1 MPDRTTPVAAG
12 VGITTPCAGVRV
24 GTLLMAQAG
33 AAFPRN
39 RPNPPAP
46 TYIPPNPDKKITPS
60 TPGTAVN
67 RTQHTEPPGPFGW
80 IAEQAA
86 MRRAAGLRR
95 ELRPRAADSPLVDLA
110 GNDYLGLTRH
120 PEVTRAGADA
130 CLRWGAGSTGS
141 RLVTGSTAL
150 HAELE
155 AEIAGFT
162 GFEAALVL
170 ASGYAAN
177 LAAVTALTGP
187 GTLLVSDAGNHAS
200 LIDGCRLSRAT
211 TEVVPHADPDAV
223 RKALDGHG
231 GPAVVVS
238 DSVFSVDGDAAP
250 LPELAAACRDHGAA
264 LLVDDAHGF
273 GVLGEGGRGA
283 LNAAG
288 LAGAPDVV
296 CTATLSKAMGAQ
308 GGVVLGPAAV
318 IEHLVNAA
326 RTFIFDTGLAPA
338 AAGAALAA
346 LRVLRREPGRA
357 ARSHAVAVDFHR
369 LLTAAG
375 LDATAPDACVV
386 SVRAPSPEDAVE
398 WAARCRTAG
407 LSVGCFRP
415 PSVPDGISR
424 LRLTARCDLTDAE
437 VRGAV
442 DTIVRT
448 APRG

>member
-1 MPDRTTPVAAG
+1 MKSTRHADSPASAAQDVAGQEVAERDVAAREADARDTDARDTDG
-12 VGITTPCAGVRV
+12 QDTAG
-24 GTLLMAQAG
+24 
-33 AAFPRN
+33 
-39 RPNPPAP
+39 
-46 TYIPPNPDKKITPS
+46 
-60 TPGTAVN
+60 
-67 RTQHTEPPGPFGW
+67 PGPFGW
-80 IAEQAA
+80 IAEQA
-86 MRRAAGLRR
+86 RIRGAAGLRR
-95 ELRPRAADSPLVDLA
+95 ELRPRPADWDLLDLA
-110 GNDYLGLTRH
+110 GNDYLGLARH

-130 CLRWGAGSTGS
+130 CLRWGAGATGS
-141 RLVTGSTAL
+141 RLVTGSTTL

-155 AEIAGFT
+155 AEIADFT

-177 LAAVTALTGP
+177 LAAVTALTRP
-187 GTLLVSDAGNHAS
+187 GALLVSDAANHAS

-223 RKALDGHG
+223 RKALGAHD

-238 DSVFSVDGDAAP
+238 DAVFSVDGDAAP
-250 LPELAAACRDHGAA
+250 LAALAAACREHGAA

-273 GVLGEGGRGA
+273 GVLGDGGRGA
-283 LNAAG
+283 LAAAG

-296 CTATLSKAMGAQ
+296 CTATLSKSLGSQ

-338 AAGAALAA
+338 AAGAALGA
-346 LRVLRREPGRA
+346 LRLLRREPERA
-357 ARSHAVAVDFHR
+357 ERAQHVARTFHR

-386 SVRAPSPEDAVE
+386 SVRAPSPEAAFE
-398 WAARCRTAG
+398 WAARCRAAG
-407 LSVGCFRP
+407 LAVGCFRP
-415 PSVPDGISR
+415 PSVPDGVSR
-424 LRLTARCDLTDAE
+424 LRLTARCDLTDAQ
-437 VRGAV
+437 VTAAV

-448 APRG
+448 APVPARP